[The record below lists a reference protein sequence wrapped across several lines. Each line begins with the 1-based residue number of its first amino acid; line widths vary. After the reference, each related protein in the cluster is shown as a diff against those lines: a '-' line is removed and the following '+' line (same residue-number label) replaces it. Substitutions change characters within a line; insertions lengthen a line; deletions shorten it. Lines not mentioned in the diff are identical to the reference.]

1 MDGSRIINIQNGNNV
16 AIRGLNWFGFN
27 VGMGMV
33 DGLWIGGS
41 EAATDFA
48 LITYQLRLLGYN
60 AVRLPFIWRDL
71 EMAPKNL
78 DKACYPV
85 TPEQLKRRLISP
97 HMLDTY
103 SSKQLP
109 GNVSPQRKRQ
119 NGYCNQYLPGGSSS
133 YHRLLFVM
141 QSIIAQGMYVI
152 LDYQPMGLEQHPYNQ
167 QQFVD
172 SWTNL
177 WSMVACLPNFKSDL
191 ANRVFVDVM
200 NEPDSM
206 GIKWEAANGRP
217 GAHQLYLGT
226 ADALWQVTPD
236 EVLFM
241 FEGTG
246 QQALGLNWGN
256 GFVTDQDVIS
266 SRGLADANPFFL
278 DLMSRP
284 YVGKAGNWHKDGCLY
299 ISFGLRH
306 SNGAACP
313 SPTAIPDC

>member
-1 MDGSRIINIQNGNNV
+1 
-16 AIRGLNWFGFN
+16 
-27 VGMGMV
+27 
-33 DGLWIGGS
+33 
-41 EAATDFA
+41 
-48 LITYQLRLLGYN
+48 
-60 AVRLPFIWRDL
+60 
-71 EMAPKNL
+71 
-78 DKACYPV
+78 
-85 TPEQLKRRLISP
+85 
-97 HMLDTY
+97 
-103 SSKQLP
+103 
-109 GNVSPQRKRQ
+109 
-119 NGYCNQYLPGGSSS
+119 
-133 YHRLLFVM
+133 M
-141 QSIIAQGMYVI
+141 Q
-152 LDYQPMGLEQHPYNQ
+152 GLEQHPYNQ

-241 FEGTG
+241 FEGEWHLAPSSPRLQQLISASSPTLANVYRACAFWPMCMQATNSQTLACKRLMPLACLAAGTG